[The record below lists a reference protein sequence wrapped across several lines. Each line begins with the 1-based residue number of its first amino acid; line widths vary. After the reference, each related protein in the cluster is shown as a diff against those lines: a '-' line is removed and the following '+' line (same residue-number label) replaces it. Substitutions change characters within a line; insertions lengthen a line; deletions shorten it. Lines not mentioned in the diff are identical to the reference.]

1 MLFEDFFH
9 GEQPTMFCAL
19 EGQPS
24 TALVM
29 FELGAAVVEA
39 AFGTGLLFHVG
50 E

>member
-1 MLFEDFFH
+1 
-9 GEQPTMFCAL
+9 MFCAL

-29 FELGAAVVEA
+29 FELGATVVEA
-39 AFGTGLLFHVG
+39 AFGTGLLFQVG